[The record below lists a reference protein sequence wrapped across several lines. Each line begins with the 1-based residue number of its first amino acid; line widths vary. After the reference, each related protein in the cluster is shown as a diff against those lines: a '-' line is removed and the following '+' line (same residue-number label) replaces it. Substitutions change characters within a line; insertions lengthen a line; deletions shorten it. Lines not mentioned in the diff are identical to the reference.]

1 MNHIQTNFSSFFSK
15 IMIGAMLAFFVYSCW
30 SAFETSKQFFGGSTT
45 GVTIVLV
52 IFIILILL
60 VASILQ
66 YRFTDKQFLVFLISI
81 SIVVRLGVV
90 LFTDVPMI
98 GDMKAMYESA
108 KQLAI
113 GNNIGDVTQLPF
125 IIYESIVIRIFGDT
139 VFTLQL
145 FNILFCAG
153 TAFFIYRIASMVFG
167 EECGRIASVFYA
179 LYIPNICM
187 SSLLTAESLAIFLF
201 YCACYILLYK
211 GLDHPY
217 MWGISAIV
225 FALSNMI
232 FPLGLFLPIFIAV
245 YVLLIEL
252 FQSATKQKLLLKM
265 IGILILFYSTHF
277 GVSYGI
283 KTMEMSQ
290 YTISNETYVQS
301 VLIGKSENGE
311 KTSGNQSVKEH
322 IDQKLKE
329 IEVERFKLLKP
340 VINEFSDEGI
350 NSILFKCEKLIYIA
364 VTLFMVIALLHFLI
378 KKQQNEGYMLFLLL
392 IGGYVSLRLFQ
403 VDMAY
408 YNIIMPALFIL
419 QSFGVY
425 ISYFYCQKVFFRK

>member
-283 KTMEMSQ
+283 KTMGMSQ

>member
-15 IMIGAMLAFFVYSCW
+15 IMIGAMLAFYVYSCW
-30 SAFETSKQFFGGSTT
+30 AAFETSKQFFGGSTT
-45 GVTIVLV
+45 SVTIVLAV
-52 IFIILILL
+52 FIILILL

-66 YRFTDKQFLVFLISI
+66 YRFTDKQFLVFLISV
-81 SIVVRLGVV
+81 SIVVRLSVV
-90 LFTDVPMI
+90 LFTDAPMI

-125 IIYESIVIRIFGDT
+125 IIYESIIIRIFGDT
-139 VFTLQL
+139 VFALQL
-145 FNILFCAG
+145 FNIVFCTG

-179 LYIPNICM
+179 LYIPNIFM

-252 FQSATKQKLLLKM
+252 FQSATKQKFLLKM

-283 KTMEMSQ
+283 KAMGMSQ

-301 VLIGKSENGE
+301 VLIGKNENGE

-340 VINEFSDEGI
+340 VINQFSDEGI

-364 VTLFMVIALLHFLI
+364 VTLFMAIALLHFLI

-425 ISYFYCQKVFFRK
+425 ISYFYCQKIFFRK

>member
-45 GVTIVLV
+45 SVTIVLA
-52 IFIILILL
+52 IFVILILL

-66 YRFTDKQFLVFLISI
+66 YRFTDKQFFIFLMSV
-81 SIVVRLGVV
+81 SIVVRVSMV
-90 LFTDVPMI
+90 LFVDVPII

-108 KQLAI
+108 KQIAI
-113 GNNIGDVTQLPF
+113 GNNIENVTQLPF

-139 VFTLQL
+139 IFVLQL
-145 FNILFCAG
+145 FNILFCTG
-153 TAFFIYRIASMVFG
+153 TAFLIYRNAAIVFG

-179 LYIPNICM
+179 LYIPNIFM
-187 SSLLTAESLAIFLF
+187 SSLLAPESLAIFLF
-201 YCACYILLYK
+201 YFACYILLYK

-217 MWGISAIV
+217 MWVLSAV
-225 FALSNMI
+225 LFAFSNMI
-232 FPLGLFLPIFIAV
+232 FPMGLFLPIFIAV

-252 FQSATKQKLLLKM
+252 FQSATKQKILLKM
-265 IGILILFYSTHF
+265 IGMLILFYSVHF

-283 KTMEMSQ
+283 KTMGMSQ

-301 VLIGKSENGE
+301 VLIGKNQKEE
-311 KTSGNQSVKEH
+311 KTTENQTVIEH

-329 IEVERFKLLKP
+329 IESERFKLLKP
-340 VINEFSDEGI
+340 VMNQFSDEGI

-364 VTLFMVIALLHFLI
+364 ITLFMAIA
-378 KKQQNEGYMLFLLL
+378 
-392 IGGYVSLRLFQ
+392 
-403 VDMAY
+403 
-408 YNIIMPALFIL
+408 
-419 QSFGVY
+419 
-425 ISYFYCQKVFFRK
+425 

>member
-45 GVTIVLV
+45 SVTIVLA
-52 IFIILILL
+52 IFVILILL

-66 YRFTDKQFLVFLISI
+66 YRFTDKQFFIFLMSV
-81 SIVVRLGVV
+81 SIVVRVSMV
-90 LFTDVPMI
+90 LFVDVPII

-108 KQLAI
+108 KQIAI
-113 GNNIGDVTQLPF
+113 GNNIENVTQLPF

-139 VFTLQL
+139 VFVLQL
-145 FNILFCAG
+145 FNILFCTG
-153 TAFFIYRIASMVFG
+153 TAFLIYRIAAMFFG

-179 LYIPNICM
+179 LYIPNIFM
-187 SSLLTAESLAIFLF
+187 SSLLAPESLAICLF
-201 YCACYILLYK
+201 YFACYILLYK

-217 MWGISAIV
+217 MWVLSATL
-225 FALSNMI
+225 FAFSNML
-232 FPLGLFLPIFIAV
+232 FPMGLFLSIFIAV

-252 FQSATKQKLLLKM
+252 FQSATKQKILLKM
-265 IGILILFYSTHF
+265 IGMLILFYSVHF
-277 GVSYGI
+277 GMSYGI
-283 KTMEMSQ
+283 KTMGMSQ

-301 VLIGKSENGE
+301 VLIGKNQKEE
-311 KTSGNQSVKEH
+311 KIPGNQTVIEH

-329 IEVERFKLLKP
+329 IESERFKLLKP
-340 VINEFSDEGI
+340 VMNQFSDEGI

-364 VTLFMVIALLHFLI
+364 ITLFMAIALLHFLI
-378 KKQQNEGYMLFLLL
+378 KKQKNEGYMLFLLL
-392 IGGYVSLRLFQ
+392 ISGYVLLKIFQ

-425 ISYFYCQKVFFRK
+425 MSYIYCQKIFFRK